1 MGGFT
6 LWTLNRPVLAVL
18 LGVLPSQRTFFSPF
32 FFFLPPLFLLCQREH
47 SVCKEAQAARPEP
60 LQINLSVKARYAAEH
75 KMHLTFSD
83 IIAFGTLVYLK
94 QH

>member
-1 MGGFT
+1 MDFEPASSRCPAGC
-6 LWTLNRPVLAVL
+6 LA
-18 LGVLPSQRTFFSPF
+18 LPEDSFFSL
-32 FFFLPPLFLLCQREH
+32 FFFLPPHFFSLCQRER

-60 LQINLSVKARYAAEH
+60 LQINLSVKARYAAGQ

-83 IIAFGTLVYLK
+83 IIAFGTLVHLK